1 MASLRSNL
9 TGLESRVAV
18 KTLKAQANDKAKL
31 DFLVEASI
39 MSQFEHPNII
49 RLEGVVTKSEP
60 PMIVCEFMEKGSLD
74 CYLRVSSWPAL
85 ST

>member
-1 MASLRSNL
+1 MS
-9 TGLESRVAV
+9 GVESRVAV

-60 PMIVCEFMEKGSLD
+60 PMIICEFMENGSLD
-74 CYLRVSSWPAL
+74 TYLRVSSKFKFKL
-85 ST
+85 N